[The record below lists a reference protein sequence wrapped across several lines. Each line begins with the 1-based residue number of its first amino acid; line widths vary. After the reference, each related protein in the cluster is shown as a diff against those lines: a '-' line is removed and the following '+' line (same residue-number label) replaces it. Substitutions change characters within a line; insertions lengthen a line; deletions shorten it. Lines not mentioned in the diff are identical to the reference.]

1 MGARTARIGF
11 IGYAATLLALVGV
24 GFWNTRLMGRIGHD
38 GGLDWQFKLVGAVYL
53 ALEVMA
59 IVALLFT
66 SRVPPG
72 TRARRLLVAAAGVAG
87 AALVVGLV
95 ERVVLDA
102 HLASY
107 ERIETLLEVVSVVTS
122 VGYAASEIL
131 LAVACLRIAAAAGD
145 ERVRR
150 LAIVAIVVR
159 ALVFGVQLVPLGHF
173 WLLAWVHRANDL
185 LFAGLCAALAV
196 VVVRVAEPAGAVGD
210 EGGGGEGKL
219 AATWRAPADGISIY
233 LGAAAARVVCAI
245 LGWLVMLGARSAHGL
260 GDLRDVRAQ
269 LLVVAALSAMATIG
283 MLVGLW
289 RISAAPLES
298 RASGPALVALTLALL
313 GFGLDL
319 WGTYVTAEALDGN
332 VSAAFFAMDSLP
344 IIGGIAALLGI
355 GAAVAL
361 LTALGNLAAALGL
374 ADHAGRAASARGF
387 VLGAGALFAVA
398 LALARMA
405 ELMVVV
411 ALIAL
416 PLAIAALVQLLRV
429 AFAVGREIR
438 ARL

>member
-87 AALVVGLV
+87 AAFVVGLV

-107 ERIETLLEVVSVVTS
+107 ERIETLLKVVSVVTS

-150 LAIVAIVVR
+150 LAIAAIVAR
-159 ALVFGVQLVPLGHF
+159 TLVFGVQLVPLGHF
-173 WLLAWVHRANDL
+173 WLLAWVHRTNDL

-210 EGGGGEGKL
+210 EGGGEGKL
-219 AATWRAPADGISIY
+219 AAAWRAPADGISIY

-269 LLVVAALSAMATIG
+269 LLVVAALSALVTIG

-298 RASGPALVALTLALL
+298 RASGPALMALTLALL

-374 ADHAGRAASARGF
+374 ANHAGRAASARGF